1 VMEYIAEYIQNQ
13 YHDEFIIRKWI
24 YLSNNYM
31 NEEELPYE
39 DLMIHTILFWIIK
52 TKWTTEVIWDLLFNT
67 NQGILISLWGQLV
80 LAIRGAFHYYDPAKE

>member
-1 VMEYIAEYIQNQ
+1 MRAVNVPKYKEHHCNSVMEYIAEYIQNQ

-39 DLMIHTILFWIIK
+39 DLMIHTILF
-52 TKWTTEVIWDLLFNT
+52 
-67 NQGILISLWGQLV
+67 
-80 LAIRGAFHYYDPAKE
+80 